1 MLRLTD
7 MDAVTDRASSSIYV
21 ASFLRSLTSQTGV
34 QLSSSAVGV
43 QLSSSAR
50 SKCSLQL
57 LSSPTDKYPSHSKQL
72 LSKLFCS
79 TLALCLMEE
88 VFSVCIQLCKYFR
101 PVNRLLS
108 PIESVLPGKISE
120 IWAWSRFSAD
130 HQNFIFVT
138 NQLGAQPNLKSTSII
153 TVLKFEKTKHSK
165 TS

>member
-1 MLRLTD
+1 MLSQIEPAAAFMLHHFSGRWPVRLEYNSAPLQLESNSAPLQDQNAHCSYYPHPQTNIL
-7 MDAVTDRASSSIYV
+7 ATASSFCQNCFV
-21 ASFLRSLTSQTGV
+21 ALWHCAWWRRFFQ
-34 QLSSSAVGV
+34 
-43 QLSSSAR
+43 
-50 SKCSLQL
+50 
-57 LSSPTDKYPSHSKQL
+57 
-72 LSKLFCS
+72 F
-79 TLALCLMEE
+79 ALNFANILD
-88 VFSVCIQLCKYFR
+88 
-101 PVNRLLS
+101 LLS